1 MLKYGKTLFLL
12 VCGLILTASLAFA
25 GDRTVVKL
33 GTQGAGP
40 YSPGIIADVDK
51 LVFTSGQLGLDAS
64 GKLVEGIE
72 AQAKQALDNVKA
84 VLEAAGSGMDKI
96 VKVTIYMT
104 DIKDYGTVNNIYKG
118 YFTKDFPARTALQV
132 ADLPLGGLIEIE
144 AVAVK

>member
-1 MLKYGKTLFLL
+1 MLFQKNCMAILALCL
-12 VCGLILTASLAFA
+12 VFATSFAFA
-25 GDRTVVKL
+25 ADREVVSL
-33 GTQGAGP
+33 GAKGAGP
-40 YSPGIIADVDK
+40 YSPGIIADADK

-64 GKLVEGIE
+64 GKLPEGIE
-72 AQAKQALDNVKA
+72 AQTTQALNNVKA

-118 YFTKDFPARTALQV
+118 YFSKDFPARTALQV
-132 ADLPLGGLIEIE
+132 ANLPLGGLIEIE